1 MFKATNR
8 STGSIIIAP
17 WEDLCDLDKRVWFL
31 EPYIEEESKTP
42 QPLTILRV
50 RTQAG
55 GTKTISVFGL
65 EDLDGLYLGGD
76 NR

>member
-8 STGSIIIAP
+8 NTGISLIAP

-31 EPYIEEESKTP
+31 EPYSEEEPKTP

-50 RTQAG
+50 RTKAG

-76 NR
+76 NC